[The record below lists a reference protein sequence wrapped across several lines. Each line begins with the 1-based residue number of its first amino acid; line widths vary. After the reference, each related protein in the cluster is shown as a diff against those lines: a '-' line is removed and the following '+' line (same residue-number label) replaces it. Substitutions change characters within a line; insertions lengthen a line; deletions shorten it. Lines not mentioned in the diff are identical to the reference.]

1 MKILVTGS
9 ARGIG
14 KRVCEKYLEMG
25 HNVYGIDML
34 EKSIEHENY
43 THFTLDIKNTQ
54 LLPEINDFEIIFNN
68 AGLQNCEDDIANNL
82 SAVMALTE
90 KYIKD
95 NTALKTVLFNASAS
109 ATSGQEYPVYVASKA
124 GLLGYMRNLA
134 IRLAKRGVTVNAL
147 SPGGVLTESNALV
160 MNDEE
165 CWKKI
170 MQVTPLKKWMT
181 VDEAAEWVIF
191 LTLINKSMSGQNIL
205 VDNGEKDLNP
215 TFVWP
220 DYEL

>member
-43 THFTLDIKNTQ
+43 THFTLDIKNTAT
-54 LLPEINDFEIIFNN
+54 LPEINDFEVIFNN

-90 KYIKD
+90 KYIKN

-109 ATSGQEYPVYVASKA
+109 ATSGQEYPGYVASKA

-147 SPGGVLTESNALV
+147 SLGGVLTESNVLV
-160 MNDEE
+160 MNDEQ

>member
-43 THFTLDIKNTQ
+43 THFTLDIKNTAT
-54 LLPEINDFEIIFNN
+54 LPEINDFEVIFNN

-90 KYIKD
+90 KYIKN

-109 ATSGQEYPVYVASKA
+109 ATSGQEYPGYVASKA

-147 SPGGVLTESNALV
+147 SLGGVLTESNALV
-160 MNDEE
+160 MNDEQ
-165 CWKKI
+165 CWEKI

-205 VDNGEKDLNP
+205 VDNGEKDLTP